1 MKAMDGQEKTIQD
14 KIRAFVNSHREN
26 REIAKAFW
34 QADLLLMNAADRIDE
49 LEERVAIMSEDQ
61 YKSSEIRFP

>member
-1 MKAMDGQEKTIQD
+1 MDGHEKTIQD
-14 KIRAFVNSHREN
+14 KIREFVISHRDN
-26 REIAKAFW
+26 QTIAQLFW
-34 QADLLLMNAADRIDE
+34 RSDLLLMEAADRIDE

>member
-1 MKAMDGQEKTIQD
+1 MDDDGKTIQA
-14 KIRAFVNSHREN
+14 KIREFVMGHRDN
-26 REIAKAFW
+26 QTIAHMFW
-34 QADLLLMNAADRIDE
+34 RSDLLLMEAANRIDE

>member
-1 MKAMDGQEKTIQD
+1 MNEEKRIQERLRDMAYAHRSDKDIAM
-14 KIRAFVNSHREN
+14 AL
-26 REIAKAFW
+26 W
-34 QADLLLMNAADRIDE
+34 QTDMLLMEAADRIDE

>member
-1 MKAMDGQEKTIQD
+1 MKRLEGDRNARTIQD
-14 KIRAFVNSHREN
+14 KIRKYLSDQEHYCGPYCYT
-26 REIAKAFW
+26 
-34 QADLLLMNAADRIDE
+34 LLKDAMDRIDE

>member
-1 MKAMDGQEKTIQD
+1 MDDDGKTIQV
-14 KIRAFVNSHREN
+14 KIREFVMNHRDN
-26 REIAKAFW
+26 QTIAQMFW
-34 QADLLLMNAADRIDE
+34 RSDLLLMEAANRIDE

>member
-1 MKAMDGQEKTIQD
+1 MDDDGKTIQA
-14 KIRAFVNSHREN
+14 KIREFVMNHRDN
-26 REIAKAFW
+26 QTIAQMFW
-34 QADLLLMNAADRIDE
+34 RSDLLLMEAANRIDE